1 MAKKKRVWELD
12 FWRGLAIILVV
23 FDHAF
28 FDYARIFSAWG
39 NCGVPF
45 LEKLNEISVSYL
57 TGDVR
62 FFWRPAFLFLF
73 FCVSGICTSMSKN
86 NFHRGVK
93 LWCVALCISVI
104 TFIAEALGGQGT
116 FVLFGVLHCLAAII
130 LIYSLVDFIIRGAFF
145 IIEKISKKPINEIIK
160 VAVNATIMFVICAVT
175 LYVNFKYNPR
185 FYDVE
190 KNYAISE
197 LDGKIFGILFFTN
210 EWWTADYFPIFPFIS
225 FFFFGAGISKILYRK
240 KKTLFPLLDGC
251 WHNVFSAAGRH
262 SLAVY
267 LLGQVVALGMGV
279 LLSLAFLGT
288 TLLFS

>member
-28 FDYARIFSAWG
+28 FDYARIFSAWE
-39 NCGVPF
+39 NCGVPL
-45 LEKLNEISVSYL
+45 LEKINEISVSYL
-57 TGDVR
+57 IGDVR

-86 NFHRGVK
+86 NFLRGVK

-145 IIEKISKKPINEIIK
+145 TIEKISKKPINEIIK

-175 LYVNFKYNPR
+175 LYVNIKYNPR

-190 KNYAISE
+190 KNYATSE

-225 FFFFGAGISKILYRK
+225 FFFFGAGISKILYSK

-267 LLGQVVALGMGV
+267 LLGQVVALVMGV

>member
-28 FDYARIFSAWG
+28 FDYARIFSAWE
-39 NCGVPF
+39 NCGVPL
-45 LEKLNEISVSYL
+45 LEKINEISVSYL
-57 TGDVR
+57 IGDVR

-86 NFHRGVK
+86 NFLRGVK

-145 IIEKISKKPINEIIK
+145 TIEKISKKPINEIIK

-175 LYVNFKYNPR
+175 LYVNIKYNPR

-190 KNYAISE
+190 KNCAISE

-225 FFFFGAGISKILYRK
+225 FFFFGAGISKILYSK

-267 LLGQVVALGMGV
+267 LLGQVVALVMGV

>member
-28 FDYARIFSAWG
+28 FDYARIFSAWE
-39 NCGVPF
+39 NCGVPL
-45 LEKLNEISVSYL
+45 LEKINEISVSYL
-57 TGDVR
+57 IGDVR

-86 NFHRGVK
+86 NFLRGVK

-145 IIEKISKKPINEIIK
+145 TIEKISKKPINEIIK

-175 LYVNFKYNPR
+175 LYVNIKYNPR

-225 FFFFGAGISKILYRK
+225 FFFFGAGISKILYSK

-267 LLGQVVALGMGV
+267 LLGQAVALVMGV

>member
-28 FDYARIFSAWG
+28 FDYARIFSAWE
-39 NCGVPF
+39 NCGVPL
-45 LEKLNEISVSYL
+45 LEKINEISVSYL
-57 TGDVR
+57 IGDVR

-86 NFHRGVK
+86 NFLRGVK

-145 IIEKISKKPINEIIK
+145 TIEKISKKPINEIIK

-175 LYVNFKYNPR
+175 LYVNIKYNPR

-225 FFFFGAGISKILYRK
+225 FFFFGAGISKILYSK

>member
-28 FDYARIFSAWG
+28 FDYARIFSAWE
-39 NCGVPF
+39 NCGVPL
-45 LEKLNEISVSYL
+45 LEKINEISVSYL
-57 TGDVR
+57 IGDVR

-86 NFHRGVK
+86 NFLRGVK

-145 IIEKISKKPINEIIK
+145 TIEKISKKPINEIIK

-175 LYVNFKYNPR
+175 LYVNIKYNPR

-225 FFFFGAGISKILYRK
+225 FFFFGAGISKILYSK

-267 LLGQVVALGMGV
+267 LLGQVVALVMGV

>member
-28 FDYARIFSAWG
+28 FDYARIFSAWE
-39 NCGVPF
+39 NCGVPL
-45 LEKLNEISVSYL
+45 LEKINEISVSYFI
-57 TGDVR
+57 GDVR

-86 NFHRGVK
+86 NFLRGVK

-145 IIEKISKKPINEIIK
+145 TIEKISKKPINEIIK

-175 LYVNFKYNPR
+175 LYVNIKYNPR

-225 FFFFGAGISKILYRK
+225 FFFFGAGISKILYSK

-267 LLGQVVALGMGV
+267 LLGQVVALVMGV